1 MRYRRGGRMRKMIVF
16 LLIVGV
22 LFLGAF
28 AITEGVV
35 EKVNPHTNADFSKG
49 EYVTNSGCGD
59 MTPDGGGPGGGEG
72 DAVG

>member
-1 MRYRRGGRMRKMIVF
+1 MRKMIVF